1 MRSLEQADSLRRLN
15 LATMKETMAI
25 CRMEP
30 HEGIPA
36 WVVESPFYAVTRT
49 EDELSLVCPEKRVPQ
64 EIKSDRGWC
73 CLKIQGPMALSETG
87 VLASLTGPL
96 AETGI
101 SVFVVSTFDTD
112 YLLIKKKHLVRAT
125 RVLVQAGHSFRQ
137 KPRTKRARLKS

>member
-1 MRSLEQADSLRRLN
+1 MRTLSPVDSLRRLS

-36 WVVESPFYAVTRT
+36 WIVESPFFAVTRT
-49 EDELSLVCPEKRVPQ
+49 EDELSLVCPEQRVPRK
-64 EIKSDRGWC
+64 IKSNRGWC
-73 CLKIQGPMALSETG
+73 CLKIQGPIALSETG

-96 AETGI
+96 AKAGI

-112 YLLIKKKHLVRAT
+112 YLLIKKKNLVRAT
-125 RVLVQAGHSFRQ
+125 GVLRQSGHDLRQ
-137 KPRTKRARLKS
+137 KPHTRKTGLKS

>member
-1 MRSLEQADSLRRLN
+1 MRPLDQADSLRRLK

-36 WVVESPFYAVTRT
+36 WVVESPFYAVIRT
-49 EDELSLVCPEKRVPQ
+49 EDELSLVCPEERVPQ

-87 VLASLTGPL
+87 VLASLTGPI
-96 AETGI
+96 AEAGI

-112 YLLIKKKHLVRAT
+112 YLLIKKKNLVRAT
-125 RVLVQAGHSFRQ
+125 RVLRQAGHSFRQ
-137 KPRTKRARLKS
+137 KPHTKKTRLKS